1 MMSSQLPAKKTLNL
15 RDVQHSVFPNSMPI
29 AADMT
34 AQLPADTFT
43 NLQRTDKMWQN
54 LRQGQIERRE
64 MVGSSDEFLKT
75 IDVDIAIAGGTL
87 GIILAAALQHR
98 GIRVAVIERG
108 ELKGRV
114 QEWNISR
121 AELQVLVEL
130 ELLSEAELGI
140 AIASEYNPARI
151 AFPNTPDIWVRDV
164 LNIGVD
170 PVYLLA
176 TLKTKFLDRGGKLLE
191 YTPCDRVTI
200 HPNGVAISAGTHQLT
215 SKLFIDAMGHF
226 SPLAA
231 QVRNGVKPEGI
242 CLVVGSCATG
252 FEHNDTGDIF
262 ASITPIQHQC
272 QYFWEAFPASDGR
285 TTYLFTYL
293 DAHPDRFSV
302 EFLFEEYLRLLP
314 TYQQVELAQLNF
326 HRCLFGC
333 FPSYRN
339 SPLKTPWA
347 RVLLIGDSSGSQSP
361 VSFGGFG
368 AMIRHLERLT
378 TGIEMALQ
386 ADALSNTDLQLL
398 QPYQPNIAV
407 TWMFQRAMSVGI
419 DRQLDPNCINNL
431 LAAVFQS
438 MQQLGD
444 DVLRPFLQD
453 VVQFPALSK
462 TLFRTSIASPLAV
475 IPVVPHVGIITLLDW
490 LINFINLGGYA
501 GLYSLTTLLQP
512 LLVQLPPQQQYY
524 YQQLFQAWRYGS
536 GQDLK

>member
-1 MMSSQLPAKKTLNL
+1 MSL
-15 RDVQHSVFPNSMPI
+15 
-29 AADMT
+29 AADIIDRFPT
-34 AQLPADTFT
+34 DTFT
-43 NLQRTDKMWQN
+43 QLQRADRMWQN
-54 LRQGQIERRE
+54 LRAGGNERPE
-64 MVGSSDEFLKT
+64 MVVSSDEYLKT
-75 IDVDIAIAGGTL
+75 IDVDVAIAGGTL
-87 GIILAAALQHR
+87 GIILAAALQLR
-98 GIRVAVIERG
+98 GLKVAVIERG

-121 AELQVLVEL
+121 AELMVLVEL

-151 AFPNTPDIWVRDV
+151 ALPKMPDIWIRDV

-176 TLKTKFLDRGGKLLE
+176 TLKAKFLDCGGKLFE
-191 YTPCDRVTI
+191 FTPCDRVTI
-200 HPNGVAISAGTHQLT
+200 HPNGVGIDAGGNILT

-226 SPLAA
+226 SPVAA

-252 FEHNDTGDIF
+252 FAQNETGDIF
-262 ASITPIQHQC
+262 AAFTSIEHQC
-272 QYFWEAFPASDGR
+272 QYFWEAFPARTGR

-293 DAHPDRFSV
+293 DAHPDRFSL

-314 TYQQVELAQLNF
+314 TYQQTDLAQLNF
-326 HRCLFGC
+326 QRGLFGC

-339 SPLKTPWA
+339 SPIKTPWA

-368 AMIRHLERLT
+368 AMMRHLSRLT
-378 TGIEMALQ
+378 AGIEMAIN
-386 ADALSNTDLQLL
+386 ADALTHKDLQLL

-419 DRQLDPNCINNL
+419 NQKVNPNQINNL

-438 MQQLGD
+438 MAYLGD
-444 DVLRPFLQD
+444 DILRPFLQD
-453 VVQFPALSK
+453 VVQFPALSQ
-462 TLFRTSIASPLAV
+462 TLFQTSISHPQAV
-475 IPVVPHVGIITLLDW
+475 IPIVPHVGITTLTDW
-490 LINFINLGGYA
+490 LINYINLGAYS
-501 GLYSLTTLLQP
+501 GLYPIGKIIEP
-512 LLVQLPPQQQYY
+512 LLDKLPLVGEASPVENRQYY
-524 YQQLFQAWRYGS
+524 YRQIFQAWKYGA
-536 GQDLK
+536 GKDL

>member
-1 MMSSQLPAKKTLNL
+1 MK
-15 RDVQHSVFPNSMPI
+15 HSVSPNSMPI
-29 AADMT
+29 AADIA
-34 AQLPADTFT
+34 AQLPADTFA

-54 LRQGQIERRE
+54 LRQGQIDRRE

-75 IDVDIAIAGGTL
+75 IDVDLAIAGGTL
-87 GIILAAALQHR
+87 GIILAAALQQR
-98 GIRVAVIERG
+98 GLKVAVIELG

-121 AELQVLVEL
+121 AELKVLVEL
-130 ELLSEAELGI
+130 ELLSETELAI

-176 TLKTKFLDRGGKLLE
+176 TLKAKFLDRGGKLLE
-191 YTPCDRVTI
+191 YTACDRVTI
-200 HPNGVAISAGTHQLT
+200 HPNGVAISAGLHQLT

-231 QVRNGVKPEGI
+231 QARTGVKPEGI

-252 FEHNDTGDIF
+252 FEQNETGDIF
-262 ASITPIQHQC
+262 ASITPIQNQC
-272 QYFWEAFPASDGR
+272 QYFWEAFPARDGR
-285 TTYLFTYL
+285 TTYLFTYM

-333 FPSYRN
+333 FPAYHN

-347 RVLLIGDSSGSQSP
+347 RILLIGDSSGSQSP

-378 TGIEMALQ
+378 NGIEMAIQ
-386 ADALSNTDLQLL
+386 ADALSNADLQLL

-419 DRQLDPNCINNL
+419 NQQLNPDQINNL
-431 LAAVFQS
+431 LAAVFRS
-438 MQQLGD
+438 MQHLGD

-453 VVQFPALSK
+453 VVQFPALSR
-462 TLFRTSIASPLAV
+462 TLVQTSIASPLAV

-490 LINFINLGGYA
+490 LINYINLGGYT
-501 GLYSLTTLLQP
+501 GLYSIGNSLQP
-512 LLVQLPPQQQYY
+512 LLEQLPPQQQYY
-524 YQQLFQAWRYGS
+524 YHQLLQAWRYGS
-536 GQDLK
+536 GQDLND